1 MSTVWLNGKLVP
13 RSAASIPVDDL
24 GFLYGAAC
32 FETMRAAG
40 GAIFRLG
47 RHIRRLEAGLDAMG
61 VHAPGRATLTG
72 AVRETLEAN
81 GLVGGS
87 TEARVRLTVSAGP
100 GNGRPDL
107 AAASAPTVLITAEPL
122 PAPPGP
128 ARLAVVTQRLDEQR
142 PLREAKT
149 ANYLTLLLALREARA
164 AGCDDALLINHRGH
178 VAEAATANLFA
189 VAVGTLV
196 TPPLDDGPLPGI
208 TREAVL
214 ECAAA
219 IELPAVERSQTL
231 EQLLEASELFITN
244 SVVGVRPVRAVDG
257 RWSARACPGPV
268 TSALDAAYRRLVR
281 TEGEV

>member
-1 MSTVWLNGKLVP
+1 MSTVWLNGELIP

-32 FETMRAAG
+32 FETMRATG

-47 RHIRRLEAGLDAMG
+47 RHLQRLAAGLDAMG
-61 VHAPGRATLTG
+61 VHAPPRATLTG

-81 GLVGGS
+81 GLDGGS
-87 TEARVRLTVSAGP
+87 AEARVRLTVSAGP
-100 GNGRPDL
+100 GDGRPDL
-107 AAASAPTVLITAEPL
+107 AAASAPTVLVTAEPL

-128 ARLAVVTQRLDEQR
+128 ARLMVATQRLDEQR

-149 ANYLTLLLALREARA
+149 ANYLPLLLALREARA

-178 VAEAATANLFA
+178 VAEAATANMFA
-189 VAVGTLV
+189 IVGGTLV
-196 TPPLDDGPLPGI
+196 TPTLDDGPLPGI
-208 TREAVL
+208 TREAVI

-219 IELPAVERSQTL
+219 IELAAVERSQTL
-231 EQLLEASELFITN
+231 DQLIEASEVFITN

-257 RWSARACPGPV
+257 CWSAGACPGPV
-268 TSALDAAYRRLVR
+268 TSALDVAYRRLVR
-281 TEGEV
+281 TESEV